1 MFPPLTPKD
10 YVFAAILGGFLT
22 LCGVLYFENT
32 RLSSKLE
39 TLKTEKAENSGAAK
53 QSAHEANATTVRIQE
68 KIIYRTK
75 QSEPIYKYIET
86 YKGDA
91 NASDCDNNMS
101 LLRSF
106 SF

>member
-1 MFPPLTPKD
+1 MLTLKD
-10 YVFAAILGGFLT
+10 YIFGAIVAVLLT

-32 RLSSKLE
+32 GLSSKLE
-39 TLKTEKAENSGAAK
+39 TLKTEKAESFGAAK
-53 QSAHEANATTVRIQE
+53 QSAHEANTTSVRIQE
-68 KIIYRTK
+68 RIVYQTK

>member
-1 MFPPLTPKD
+1 MLTLKD
-10 YVFAAILGGFLT
+10 YIFGTIVVVLLAF
-22 LCGVLYFENT
+22 CGVLYFENAG
-32 RLSSKLE
+32 LSSKLD
-39 TLKTEKAENSGAAK
+39 TLKTEKAENAGAAK
-53 QSAHEANATTVRIQE
+53 QSAHEVNATTVRIQE
-68 KIIYRTK
+68 RIVYRTK

-91 NASDCDNNMS
+91 NASACDNNMS

>member
-10 YVFAAILGGFLT
+10 YVCAAILGGLLALF
-22 LCGVLYFENT
+22 CVLYFENIG
-32 RLSSKLE
+32 LSSKVKTYE
-39 TLKTEKAENSGAAK
+39 TAKAKNAGAAR

-68 KIIYRTK
+68 KIVYRDK
-75 QSEPIYKYIET
+75 QSAPIYKYIET
-86 YKGDA
+86 YKGDT

>member
-1 MFPPLTPKD
+1 MFPLLTPKD
-10 YVFAAILGGFLT
+10 YIFGAIVAVLLT

-32 RLSSKLE
+32 GLSSKLD
-39 TLKTEKAENSGAAK
+39 TLKTEKAENAGAAK
-53 QSAHEANATTVRIQE
+53 QSAHEANTTSVRIQE
-68 KIIYRTK
+68 RIIYRDK
-75 QSEPIYKYIET
+75 QSAPIYKYIET
-86 YKGDA
+86 YKGDT

>member
-1 MFPPLTPKD
+1 MLTPKD
-10 YVFAAILGGFLT
+10 YIFGVVVAVLL
-22 LCGVLYFENT
+22 LVCGALYIKNGS
-32 RLSSKLE
+32 LQNKV
-39 TLKTEKAENSGAAK
+39 KTYEAEKAENAGAAK

-68 KIIYRTK
+68 KIVYREK
-75 QSEPIYKYIET
+75 QSEPIYRYIET
-86 YKGDA
+86 FKGDA

>member
-1 MFPPLTPKD
+1 MLPPKD
-10 YVFAAILGGFLT
+10 YIFGAIVAVLLT
-22 LCGVLYFENT
+22 LCGGLYFENVG
-32 RLSSKLE
+32 LSSKLE
-39 TLKTEKAENSGAAK
+39 TLKTEKAENAGAAK

-91 NASDCDNNMS
+91 NATPCDNNMS

>member
-1 MFPPLTPKD
+1 MLTLKD
-10 YVFAAILGGFLT
+10 YIFGAIVVVLLAF
-22 LCGVLYFENT
+22 CGVLYFKNVG
-32 RLSSKLE
+32 LSNKLE
-39 TLKTEKAENSGAAK
+39 ALKTEKAENFGAAK
-53 QSAHEANATTVRIQE
+53 QSAHEANTTSVRIQE
-68 KIIYRTK
+68 RVVYREK
-75 QSEPIYKYIET
+75 QNAPIYKYIET

>member
-1 MFPPLTPKD
+1 MFLPLTPKD
-10 YVFAAILGGFLT
+10 YVFAAILGGLLA

-39 TLKTEKAENSGAAK
+39 TLKTEKAENSGSAK
-53 QSAHEANATTVRIQE
+53 QSAHEVNATAVRIQE
-68 KIIYRTK
+68 RIVYRTK

>member
-1 MFPPLTPKD
+1 MPILALKNYIFG
-10 YVFAAILGGFLT
+10 AILTSLLLF
-22 LCGVLYFENT
+22 CGWLYIENVSLKNKVKT
-32 RLSSKLE
+32 YE
-39 TLKTEKAENSGAAK
+39 TAKAESAGAAR
-53 QSAHEANATTVRIQE
+53 QAAHEANATMVRIQE
-68 KIIYRTK
+68 KIVYREK

>member
-1 MFPPLTPKD
+1 MLTLKD
-10 YVFAAILGGFLT
+10 YIFGAIVAVLLT

-32 RLSSKLE
+32 GLSSKLE
-39 TLKTEKAENSGAAK
+39 TLKTEKAESFGAAK
-53 QSAHEANATTVRIQE
+53 QSAHEANTTSVRIQE
-68 KIIYRTK
+68 KIVYREK

-106 SF
+106 TF

>member
-1 MFPPLTPKD
+1 MLTPKD
-10 YVFAAILGGFLT
+10 YILGAILAAL
-22 LCGVLYFENT
+22 LLVCGALYIENGS
-32 RLSSKLE
+32 LQSKV
-39 TLKTEKAENSGAAK
+39 KTYEAEKAENAGAAK

-68 KIIYRTK
+68 KIVYREK
-75 QSEPIYKYIET
+75 QSEPIYRYIET

-106 SF
+106 TF

>member
-1 MFPPLTPKD
+1 MFPPLTPRD
-10 YVFAAILGGFLT
+10 YGFAAILGGLLA
-22 LCGVLYFENT
+22 LCGLLYFENIG
-32 RLSSKLE
+32 LSSKLE
-39 TLKTEKAENSGAAK
+39 MLKTEKAENAGAAK

-68 KIIYRTK
+68 RVVYREK
-75 QSEPIYKYIET
+75 QSAPIYKYIET

>member
-10 YVFAAILGGFLT
+10 YVFGALVAVLLT

>member
-10 YVFAAILGGFLT
+10 YVFAAIVAVLLT
-22 LCGVLYFENT
+22 LCGLLYFENVG
-32 RLSSKLE
+32 LSSKLE
-39 TLKTEKAENSGAAK
+39 TLKTEKAENAGAAK

-68 KIIYRTK
+68 RIVYRTK

>member
-1 MFPPLTPKD
+1 MFPPLTLKD
-10 YVFAAILGGFLT
+10 YVFGVIVAVLLT
-22 LCGVLYFENT
+22 LCGLLYFENIG
-32 RLSSKLE
+32 LSSKLE
-39 TLKTEKAENSGAAK
+39 MLKTEKAENAGAAK
-53 QSAHEANATTVRIQE
+53 QSAHEANATTVRIE
-68 KIIYRTK
+68 ERIVYRTK

>member
-1 MFPPLTPKD
+1 MLMLKD
-10 YVFAAILGGFLT
+10 YIFAVAVVALLMLSGW
-22 LCGVLYFENT
+22 LYIENASLQNKVKT
-32 RLSSKLE
+32 YE
-39 TLKTEKAENSGAAK
+39 TEKAESAGAAR

-68 KIIYRTK
+68 RIVYREK
-75 QSEPIYKYIET
+75 QSEPVYRYIET
-86 YKGDA
+86 FKGDT

>member
-1 MFPPLTPKD
+1 MLTLKD
-10 YVFAAILGGFLT
+10 YIFAAAVVALLILSGW
-22 LCGVLYFENT
+22 LYIENG
-32 RLSSKLE
+32 SLE
-39 TLKTEKAENSGAAK
+39 AKIETYKAEKAESIGAAR
-53 QSAHEANATTVRIQE
+53 QAEHEANATTVRIQE
-68 KIIYRTK
+68 KIVYREK

-106 SF
+106 TF

>member
-10 YVFAAILGGFLT
+10 YVFAAILGGLLALF
-22 LCGVLYFENT
+22 GVLYFENIG
-32 RLSSKLE
+32 LSSKLE
-39 TLKTEKAENSGAAK
+39 MLKTEKAENAGAAK

-68 KIIYRTK
+68 KIVYREK
-75 QSEPIYKYIET
+75 QSEPIYRYIET
-86 YKGDA
+86 FKGDV

-106 SF
+106 TF

>member
-1 MFPPLTPKD
+1 MP
-10 YVFAAILGGFLT
+10 ILALKNYIFGAMLISLLLF
-22 LCGVLYFENT
+22 CGWLYIENASLKKEVKT
-32 RLSSKLE
+32 YE
-39 TLKTEKAENSGAAK
+39 TAKAESAGAAK
-53 QSAHEANATTVRIQE
+53 QSAHEANATTVRIQT
-68 KIIYRTK
+68 KVVYREK

-86 YKGDA
+86 YRGDI

>member
-1 MFPPLTPKD
+1 MLTLKD
-10 YVFAAILGGFLT
+10 YIFGAIVAVLLT
-22 LCGVLYFENT
+22 LCGVLYFENNG
-32 RLSSKLE
+32 LSSKLE
-39 TLKTEKAENSGAAK
+39 TLKTEKAENFGAAK
-53 QSAHEANATTVRIQE
+53 QSAHEANTTSVRIQE
-68 KIIYRTK
+68 KIVYREK

-106 SF
+106 TF

>member
-1 MFPPLTPKD
+1 MLTPKD
-10 YVFAAILGGFLT
+10 YIFGAIVAVLLT
-22 LCGVLYFENT
+22 LCGLLYFENT
-32 RLSSKLE
+32 GLSSKLE
-39 TLKTEKAENSGAAK
+39 TLKTEKAQNAGAAK
-53 QSAHEANATTVRIQE
+53 QSAHEANATTVRIE
-68 KIIYRTK
+68 ERIVYRTK

-106 SF
+106 TF

>member
-1 MFPPLTPKD
+1 MLTPKN
-10 YVFAAILGGFLT
+10 YIFGAIVAVLLT
-22 LCGVLYFENT
+22 LCGLLYFENVG
-32 RLSSKLE
+32 LSSKLE
-39 TLKTEKAENSGAAK
+39 TLKTEKAKTAGAAK

-68 KIIYRTK
+68 RIVYRTK

>member
-1 MFPPLTPKD
+1 MPAITLKD
-10 YVFAAILGGFLT
+10 YVFGAILAAL
-22 LCGVLYFENT
+22 LLVCGWLYIENASLQN
-32 RLSSKLE
+32 RV
-39 TLKTEKAENSGAAK
+39 KTYEAAKAENAGAAR

-68 KIIYRTK
+68 KIVYREK
-75 QSEPIYKYIET
+75 QSEPIYRYIET
-86 YKGDA
+86 FKGDA

>member
-1 MFPPLTPKD
+1 MITPKG
-10 YVFAAILGGFLT
+10 YIFGAILAAL
-22 LCGVLYFENT
+22 LLVCGWLYIKNAS
-32 RLSSKLE
+32 LQNKV
-39 TLKTEKAENSGAAK
+39 KTYEAAKAENAGAAR

-68 KIIYRTK
+68 KIVYRDK
-75 QSEPIYKYIET
+75 QSEPIYRYIQT
-86 YKGDA
+86 FRGDA

>member
-10 YVFAAILGGFLT
+10 YVFAAILGGLLA
-22 LCGVLYFENT
+22 LCGALYFENV
-32 RLSSKLE
+32 RLSSKYE
-39 TLKTEKAENSGAAK
+39 ALKTEKAESFGAAK
-53 QSAHEANATTVRIQE
+53 QSAHEANTTSVRIQE
-68 KIIYRTK
+68 RIIYRDK
-75 QSEPIYKYIET
+75 QSAPIYKYIET
-86 YKGDA
+86 YKGDT